1 MSRASYSAH
10 TPAFV
15 PAPDPRIVTDVIRSE
30 DGWSIEV
37 EDARGVRM
45 TYWIAGADECIPRV
59 GDTARFYG
67 GVSGMLLHG
76 LEING
81 CRVFFEDMAA
91 D

>member
-1 MSRASYSAH
+1 MDRDHTAHLRSTATNPDQRTVVGVSRA
-10 TPAFV
+10 
-15 PAPDPRIVTDVIRSE
+15 E

-37 EDARGVRM
+37 EDTRGVRL
-45 TYWIAGADECIPRV
+45 TYWIAGVTECIPHV

-67 GVSGMLLHG
+67 GVSGAPLHG

-81 CRVFFEDMAA
+81 FRVSYDDEAA